1 MNKII
6 LIIFILFLINLFLFC
21 LIISKINEILNYFKK
36 YNLEHMHHD
45 ITSIQ
50 LDIKFLRKAFEIF
63 DKLLVNIAN
72 HIYVYDEDE
81 NEVTLV

>member
-6 LIIFILFLINLFLFC
+6 LIIFILFLINLFLFY
-21 LIISKINEILNYFKK
+21 LIISKINKILNYFKK
-36 YNLEHMHHD
+36 YDLEHMCHD

-50 LDIKFLRKAFEIF
+50 LNVKFLRKAFEIF

-72 HIYVYDEDE
+72 HIYAYDEDK
-81 NEVTLV
+81 NEVKLV

>member
-1 MNKII
+1 MNNII

-21 LIISKINEILNYFKK
+21 LIISKINKILNYFKK
-36 YNLEHMHHD
+36 HDLKHIHHD
-45 ITSIQ
+45 ITNIQ
-50 LDIKFLRKAFEIF
+50 LDVKFLHKAVEVF

-72 HIYVYDEDE
+72 HIYAYDEYK